1 MQVKYKN
8 FSSPFIH
15 LVRGPA
21 EVTLLGTCQVLGKD
35 VSNNKVS
42 IAAGKIYHSKLIAI
56 PKSIS
61 N

>member
-21 EVTLLGTCQVLGKD
+21 EVTVVGTCQVLGKD
-35 VSNNKVS
+35 VSITKFS
-42 IAAGKIYHSKLIAI
+42 
-56 PKSIS
+56 
-61 N
+61 

>member
-1 MQVKYKN
+1 MQNKYKN
-8 FSSPFIH
+8 FSSPYIH

-21 EVTLLGTCQVLGKD
+21 EVTLVGTCQVLGKD
-35 VSNNKVS
+35 VSNNKVFV
-42 IAAGKIYHSKLIAI
+42 ALVRFYHSKLIVI